1 MKKVFEISE
10 KTHGIGPIQ
19 FLWQNTLGNYLVTT
33 GSDHT
38 VHIYDRH
45 GDLKDQINLPGF
57 CSGIGWDKDG
67 DTLAMVCDRSSVVFL
82 WDANSH
88 RTSQVDSGFKE
99 PLSFLIWSKV
109 KPQLAIGTVKG
120 NLLIY
125 NHQSSRKVPIL
136 GKHTKRITC
145 GAWNKQN
152 LLALG
157 SEDKTLTISNQDGDT
172 LRQTALRMEPSS
184 ICFSEMKV
192 DERSSSGEN
201 TVSVCVGKKTLYL
214 FSLDDPENPI
224 ELAFQGRYGN
234 IVTYQWYGDG
244 YIMIGFSSGFFVV
257 ISTHRKEIGQELFQA
272 RNHKDSLTGIAISL
286 SLNKAASCGDNTV
299 RIHDL
304 SELKEIYSIIT
315 IEDATKGL
323 GGLSWT
329 EDGQLLAVSTQQG
342 SLHVFLTKLPILGD
356 ACSTRL
362 AYLTSL
368 LEVTVVNQVEQ
379 EPAIPIEIEVE
390 PTFLSLGQFHLV
402 VGMNNRAW
410 FYLLG
415 DKGPEK
421 LKDREYLGTITSMSL
436 NADYAAVLMENKV
449 QLHLIESEGTGDNEE
464 RETRLFPDKDSNSQV
479 TCQALTAE
487 FLVYGTNTG
496 ELYFFYIEDW
506 SVVNEFR
513 HVVGIR
519 RLFADNTGTRLVFI
533 DDKSDAFIYNPVN
546 DHILEIPDFSP
557 TIKEIFWENWASDR
571 GVFVAYDEAMLYT
584 FVYSPET
591 VTGPSVVL
599 AGSTKLPFSQKPLML
614 YGGEVTCQTG
624 SGKVSNVQLTTHNF
638 MERPNELSP
647 QELQSAIEKSITLKR
662 YREAWMLCQLL
673 NSKEAWMNLA
683 TAALLHMDLVL
694 AMRVYRHIGEAGM
707 VLSLKNIMGTD
718 DRNLLAGHL
727 AMFREDFSL
736 AQDLFISSSRPIAA
750 LDMRRDLLHWDQAL
764 KLAKTLDP
772 SQIPYIS
779 KEYAQQLEFL
789 GDYPNALTHYEKGI
803 TSLEKEK
810 EHDENCAMG
819 VARMSIRVGDIRKG
833 VNMAVKMPSRSL
845 KRDCAQILENMKQF
859 SESALLYE
867 KGEYYDKAASV
878 YIRCKNWSKVGE
890 LLPKVTS
897 PKIQIQYAKAKE
909 ADGRYEDAMKAYQNA
924 KEWDSVIRILL
935 EHLNNPEEAVKV
947 VRESGSVDGAKMVA
961 NFFMKLS
968 DYSSA
973 IQFLV
978 MSKCN
983 DEAFQLAQ
991 QHNQMEVYAEI
1002 IGPDASL
1009 EDFKSIALY
1018 FENEKNHFLAGKFFH
1033 MCEQYQ
1039 RALKHFLRCPVSVD
1053 DSQALDLAIETVGSA
1068 KDEVLT
1074 HQLIDFLMGEADG
1087 IPKDAKYLFRL
1098 YMALNQ
1104 YREAARTAVII
1115 AREEQIAG
1123 NYRNG
1128 HDVLFSMCRELHK
1141 QKIKIPAEMAN
1152 NLMILHSYILV
1163 KMHVKKGDHLK
1174 GARMLIRV
1182 ANNISKFPSHVVP
1195 ILTSTVIECHRSG
1208 LRNSSFSYAAMLMR
1222 PEYRNKIDAKYKKK
1236 IEAIVRKPDK
1246 SEQDETTSPCPYCKT
1261 ELEDT
1266 ELTCHD
1272 CKNSIPF
1279 CIVTGRHMIKD
1290 NWTVCPECDFPALYS
1305 EFKTLLEEDEICPMC
1320 SERIKSGSLKKIEN
1334 VKPYLSP
1341 EETEEQ

>member
-1 MKKVFEISE
+1 
-10 KTHGIGPIQ
+10 
-19 FLWQNTLGNYLVTT
+19 
-33 GSDHT
+33 
-38 VHIYDRH
+38 
-45 GDLKDQINLPGF
+45 
-57 CSGIGWDKDG
+57 
-67 DTLAMVCDRSSVVFL
+67 
-82 WDANSH
+82 
-88 RTSQVDSGFKE
+88 
-99 PLSFLIWSKV
+99 
-109 KPQLAIGTVKG
+109 
-120 NLLIY
+120 
-125 NHQSSRKVPIL
+125 
-136 GKHTKRITC
+136 
-145 GAWNKQN
+145 
-152 LLALG
+152 
-157 SEDKTLTISNQDGDT
+157 
-172 LRQTALRMEPSS
+172 
-184 ICFSEMKV
+184 
-192 DERSSSGEN
+192 
-201 TVSVCVGKKTLYL
+201 
-214 FSLDDPENPI
+214 
-224 ELAFQGRYGN
+224 
-234 IVTYQWYGDG
+234 
-244 YIMIGFSSGFFVV
+244 
-257 ISTHRKEIGQELFQA
+257 
-272 RNHKDSLTGIAISL
+272 
-286 SLNKAASCGDNTV
+286 
-299 RIHDL
+299 
-304 SELKEIYSIIT
+304 
-315 IEDATKGL
+315 
-323 GGLSWT
+323 
-329 EDGQLLAVSTQQG
+329 
-342 SLHVFLTKLPILGD
+342 
-356 ACSTRL
+356 
-362 AYLTSL
+362 
-368 LEVTVVNQVEQ
+368 
-379 EPAIPIEIEVE
+379 
-390 PTFLSLGQFHLV
+390 
-402 VGMNNRAW
+402 
-410 FYLLG
+410 
-415 DKGPEK
+415 PEK

-557 TIKEIFWENWASDR
+557 TIKEIFWENGASDR

-789 GDYPNALTHYEKGI
+789 GDSLSLTMRRESQAWRRSCCGDNILIPPPNPSPSQHLPYQ
-803 TSLEKEK
+803 EK

-1002 IGPDASL
+1002 IVQMHLWKILRASRC
-1009 EDFKSIALY
+1009 I
-1018 FENEKNHFLAGKFFH
+1018 
-1033 MCEQYQ
+1033 
-1039 RALKHFLRCPVSVD
+1039 LR
-1053 DSQALDLAIETVGSA
+1053 T
-1068 KDEVLT
+1068 
-1074 HQLIDFLMGEADG
+1074 
-1087 IPKDAKYLFRL
+1087 R
-1098 YMALNQ
+1098 
-1104 YREAARTAVII
+1104 RTTFG
-1115 AREEQIAG
+1115 RQI
-1123 NYRNG
+1123 
-1128 HDVLFSMCRELHK
+1128 L
-1141 QKIKIPAEMAN
+1141 
-1152 NLMILHSYILV
+1152 
-1163 KMHVKKGDHLK
+1163 
-1174 GARMLIRV
+1174 
-1182 ANNISKFPSHVVP
+1182 SHVRAVP
-1195 ILTSTVIECHRSG
+1195 E
-1208 LRNSSFSYAAMLMR
+1208 SS
-1222 PEYRNKIDAKYKKK
+1222 
-1236 IEAIVRKPDK
+1236 EA
-1246 SEQDETTSPCPYCKT
+1246 
-1261 ELEDT
+1261 
-1266 ELTCHD
+1266 
-1272 CKNSIPF
+1272 
-1279 CIVTGRHMIKD
+1279 
-1290 NWTVCPECDFPALYS
+1290 
-1305 EFKTLLEEDEICPMC
+1305 
-1320 SERIKSGSLKKIEN
+1320 
-1334 VKPYLSP
+1334 LSP
-1341 EETEEQ
+1341 MPRIGGR